1 MSDTSFRLNLHS
13 TVCLN
18 VKELLARSRRH
29 IGNLSGSHG
38 IRTHNRLVRKRT
50 LNHLAKTTILAK
62 WLSVR
67 LQTKWV
73 WVCIPLLSHKSCRFV
88 GPYCHICFI
97 YYQRAFDLHLFLP
110 GGFHLMEGGWKF
122 SKSCWPT
129 KKTLGYGTSKS
140 VSFGPLSIRNTYS
153 NLSFLAA
160 VLFSLP

>member
-38 IRTHNRLVRKRT
+38 IRTHNRLVR
-50 LNHLAKTTILAK
+50 
-62 WLSVR
+62 

-73 WVCIPLLSHKSCRFV
+73 WVCIPFLSHKSCRFV

-97 YYQRAFDLHLFLP
+97 YYQRAFDLHLFLQ
-110 GGFHLMEGGWKF
+110 GRFHLMEGGWKF